1 MGFVSCQ
8 CPKTPPNF
16 DVNLAKLL
24 ETHEQEIADRR
35 ASAINLEHLIHEL
48 NEERAAKNEEILR
61 LKVL

>member
-1 MGFVSCQ
+1 M
-8 CPKTPPNF
+8 
-16 DVNLAKLL
+16 NLAKLL

-35 ASAINLEHLIHEL
+35 ASAINLEYLIHEL